1 MSKTEQSNLDDA
13 RAVVINHMADDIVK
27 VMVEKVKEHGDDDPM
42 KIDMIA
48 ASLML
53 VIRDMDKVCNNN
65 FSKVMAALI
74 DYEESERK
82 KKMN

>member
-1 MSKTEQSNLDDA
+1 MSNSEESKLNDA
-13 RAVVINHMADDIVK
+13 RAIVINHMADDIVK
-27 VMVEKVKEHGDDDPM
+27 VMVEKVKEHGDDDPL

-48 ASLML
+48 ASMML

-65 FSKVMAALI
+65 FSKIMAALI

-82 KKMN
+82 RKMN